1 MDSMVRALP
10 THISDFG
17 ESAPGDEEEEG
28 QQALLIEAALGATAG
43 AAERST
49 ASPDAAGQQAAEAA
63 AAGAGAEDGAGG
75 ALHLP
80 SHISAFGD
88 DLGPLPGG
96 RAMLSGS
103 AEPEDGFAAGEGGN
117 AWPSTGRS
125 SCWFED
131 RWQ

>member
-17 ESAPGDEEEEG
+17 ESAPGDEED
-28 QQALLIEAALGATAG
+28 QQALLVEAALGGTAG
-43 AAERST
+43 AAGRT
-49 ASPDAAGQQAAEAA
+49 ASPAAAGQQHPEAA
-63 AAGAGAEDGAGG
+63 AAGAEDGTGG

-103 AEPEDGFAAGEGGN
+103 AEPEDGFAAGEEATLSP
-117 AWPSTGRS
+117 AWDAAAAGQQR
-125 SCWFED
+125 
-131 RWQ
+131 RQ